1 MPSCWKWVFGL
12 GLAGTLALSGAE
24 QHWAF
29 KAPLNPTEPKVK
41 DETRV
46 RNAIDRFVIQRLEKE
61 GLALSPEADRATL
74 IRRLSLDLIGLPPS
88 VKEVDEFVADA
99 DPKAYAKLVERLLA
113 SAHYGER
120 WGRIWLD
127 AARYADSNG
136 FEKDAARS
144 IWPYRDWVIH
154 AFNKDMPFDRF
165 TLEQLAGDLLPN
177 ATLEQQIATGFLR
190 NSMLNQEGGI
200 EPEQFRVE
208 AMVDRMDAVGRAF
221 LGLTIACAQC
231 HDHKYDPISQKEYFQ
246 LYAFLNNDDEPFIEV
261 PTPEQKKK
269 RQELLS
275 KVRQLE
281 DHGRLAGTL
290 APPERQ
296 AKWEESI
303 RDAAGDWTVLTPRE
317 WLNFATKYERQSDGS
332 LLGGG
337 DVKPGAVTHV
347 WTETTLT
354 NITGFRVEAL
364 MDPNLPYGGPG
375 LVARGSFLLKEF
387 TAEAYALQ
395 NPTVTNKIKFRRA
408 LADMEAPGFSVTNA
422 VDGNT
427 EKGGWTAATVPVR
440 RNSEHRA
447 VFECAEPVP
456 GFAGGTVVKFTL
468 YQKHSNGDGHNGAPD
483 KDSGLDCHAFGRFRI
498 SATREAAPLQVDP
511 LTPAQRK
518 ILAIPANKQTAE
530 QQRELANVF
539 RYHDPSFASVNKQID
554 QVLTNWPYAATTL
567 ALQQRTE
574 PRQTYLFKRGDWQ
587 RPGETVETGVPAA
600 LHPLPANAPANRLG
614 LAQWIVDRKSPTTA
628 RVIVNRIWQAYFG
641 QGLVTTPEDFGTRVE
656 PPSHPELLDWLACEF
671 MDRGWSFKAM
681 HRLIT
686 ASATYRQSSRVTPEL
701 YQKDPYNKL
710 LARGP
715 RFRVDAETV
724 QDIALHVSG
733 LLNLK
738 VGGPSVR
745 PPIPASV
752 ADTVYGGFSW
762 PDSTGED
769 RYRRGMYT
777 FWKRSL
783 PFPALLA
790 FDAPTA
796 EFSCTRRV
804 RSNTPLQALTTLNE
818 KSFVEA
824 AQAMGL
830 RVYKEGGNDD
840 SSRAVYAFRL
850 CAGRPPTER
859 ELKSIL
865 DFWNEQHRYF
875 EDRTS
880 AALTV
885 ALADPKH
892 VPPEANLHKVA
903 AWAMV
908 ARAIL
913 NLDESITK
921 E

>member
-1 MPSCWKWVFGL
+1 MASRLKWVAGL
-12 GLAGTLALSGAE
+12 WLAGTLALCAAGT
-24 QHWAF
+24 HWAF
-29 KAPLNPTEPKVK
+29 KAPVKPIEPNVE
-41 DETRV
+41 DEPRV
-46 RNAIDRFVIQRLEKE
+46 ANAIDRFVMHGLEKE
-61 GLALSPEADRATL
+61 GLHLSPQADRVTL
-74 IRRLSLDLIGLPPS
+74 IRRLSLDLIGLPPT
-88 VKEVDEFVADA
+88 VKEVDEFIADT
-99 DPKAYAKLVERLLA
+99 DLKAYDRLVERLLA
-113 SAHYGER
+113 SPHYGER

-127 AARYADSNG
+127 SARYADSNG

-144 IWPYRDWVIH
+144 IWPYRDWVIQ
-154 AFNKDMPFDRF
+154 AFNQDMRFDQF
-165 TLEQLAGDLLPN
+165 TIEQLAGDLLPN
-177 ATLEQQIATGFLR
+177 PTVEQRIATGFLR

-208 AMVDRMDAVGRAF
+208 ALTDRMDAIGKSF

-231 HDHKYDPISQKEYFQ
+231 HDHKYDPILQKDYFR
-246 LYAFLNNDDEPFIEV
+246 LLSFINNDDEPFIEV
-261 PTPEQKKK
+261 PTSEQRKQ
-269 RQELLS
+269 REDLLA
-275 KVRQLE
+275 KVRALE
-281 DHGRLAGTL
+281 DKARD
-290 APPERQ
+290 PEKQ
-296 AKWEESI
+296 TAWEESV
-303 RDAAGDWTVLTPRE
+303 RDAAGDWTVLIPRE
-317 WLNFATKYERQSDGS
+317 WHNFATKYERQSDGS

-354 NITGFRVEAL
+354 NITGFRIEAL
-364 MDPNLPYGGPG
+364 MHPNLPYGGPG

-395 NPTVTNKIKFRRA
+395 NPTVTNKLKFRGTI
-408 LADMEAPGFSVTNA
+408 ADMEAPGFPIA
-422 VDGNT
+422 KAIDGDT
-427 EKGGWTAATVPVR
+427 EKGGWTAASVPVR

-447 VFECAEPVP
+447 VFETEQPIS
-456 GFAGGTVVKFTL
+456 GFPGGTVLKFTV
-468 YQKHSNGDGHNGAPD
+468 YQKHSNGDGHNGAID
-483 KDSGLDCHAFGRFRI
+483 KDTGLDSHAFGRFRI
-498 SATREAAPLQVDP
+498 SATTQTTPLKVDP
-511 LTPAQRK
+511 LTPAQRN
-518 ILAIPANKQTAE
+518 ILAIPASQRTPD
-530 QQRELANVF
+530 QQRKLATAFLYRDV
-539 RYHDPSFASVNKQID
+539 SFAKKVD

-567 ALQQRTE
+567 ALQQRTD
-574 PRQTYLFKRGDWQ
+574 PRETRLWKRGDWQ
-587 RPGETVETGVPAA
+587 RPAEKMEPGVPAF
-600 LHPLPANAPANRLG
+600 LHPLPANAPLNRLG
-614 LAQWIVDRKSPTTA
+614 LAQWIVDRNSPTTA
-628 RVIVNRIWQAYFG
+628 RVMVNRIWQTYFG

-656 PPSHPELLDWLACEF
+656 TPSHPELLDWLACEF

-686 ASATYRQSSRVTPEL
+686 ASATYKQSSRVTPEL

-724 QDIALHVSG
+724 QDIALYAGG

-762 PDSTGED
+762 PESTGED
-769 RYRRGMYT
+769 RYRRAMYT
-777 FWKRSL
+777 FWKRAL

-790 FDAPTA
+790 FDTPTA

-818 KSFVEA
+818 KTFVEA

-830 RVYKEGGNDD
+830 RVYKEGGADER
-840 SSRAVYAFRL
+840 SRAIYAFRL
-850 CAGRPPTER
+850 CNGRAPTDS
-859 ELKSIL
+859 ELKSL
-865 DFWNEQHRYF
+865 LAFWNEQYHYF

-880 AALTV
+880 DALTV
-885 ALADPKH
+885 ALGDPKKI
-892 VPPEANLHKVA
+892 PSDANLHKVA

-908 ARAIL
+908 SRAIL